1 MNAHELKQLQVRLT
15 KAKAERDTAR
25 AAFEQA
31 KKGYQVAMNAVESL
45 ESQINRCS
53 QGLVITEHA
62 LLRFI
67 ERSQGVVAET
77 IEDKIR
83 SMVEETVK
91 VLGDGRYPLDDGLCA
106 VVKNNVVVTV
116 EFAK

>member
-15 KAKAERDTAR
+15 KAKAERETAR

-53 QGLVITEHA
+53 QGLE
-62 LLRFI
+62 
-67 ERSQGVVAET
+67 VV
-77 IEDKIR
+77 
-83 SMVEETVK
+83 
-91 VLGDGRYPLDDGLCA
+91 DGLR
-106 VVKNNVVVTV
+106 
-116 EFAK
+116 